1 MWIFCSNF
9 ATANCVDDMKKQL
22 FLCLIAAMA
31 MAFTACSNNESQLKK
46 RTVDLAVQSS
56 QWEFDQDVNQ
66 YYCHFNVPE
75 LTAQIYNYGEVS
87 VNREYNSGTKNAYQV
102 ALPETSYKVEY
113 EVDENDSVIN
123 TFYYAQHI
131 DYAYGVG
138 FVEVFYTISDYF
150 YPEGQKPEGMLFRLQ
165 MTY

>member
-1 MWIFCSNF
+1 MCGTFEE
-9 ATANCVDDMKKQL
+9 TVEDMKKQL
-22 FLCLIAAMA
+22 FLCLIAVVA

-46 RTVDLAVQSS
+46 HTVDLAVQSS

-87 VNREYNSGTKNAYQV
+87 VNREYNSGSKNAYQV

-113 EVDENDSVIN
+113 QVNETTGDTTN
-123 TFYYAQHI
+123 TFYYAQHV
-131 DYAYGVG
+131 DYVYGIG

-150 YPEGQKPEGMLFRLQ
+150 YPDGFAPEGMLFRLQ

>member
-1 MWIFCSNF
+1 MCGTSEE
-9 ATANCVDDMKKQL
+9 TVEDMKKQL

-31 MAFTACSNNESQLKK
+31 MVSCTRYYNTYEVVGGGVKK
-46 RTVDLAVQSS
+46 KTVDLTVNTN
-56 QWEFDQDVNQ
+56 QWDFDKGTNQ
-66 YYCHFNVPE
+66 YFCHFNVPE
-75 LTAQIYNYGEVS
+75 LTDSVYNYGEVS

-123 TFYYAQHI
+123 TFYYAQHV
-131 DYAYGVG
+131 DCVYGIG

-150 YPEGQKPEGMLFRLQ
+150 YPDGFAPEGMLFRLQ